1 MDNTDQ
7 KLTYNNAAIDKRIDS
22 SDLLSMLNVIN
33 HLYEVSRIVLSSYS
47 AAAVLMSLAV
57 EVQTL
62 LTKLRAMR
70 QRWEI
75 HLPFKEASSVDFVS
89 SSKWAEQLSNLIGTG
104 DCRSCLNPSSKV
116 PSCHCL
122 FDLYHEAIQSSRENA
137 ETIDLADPLQLIRY
151 HSTIQADLTNSRE
164 QCLDTISQL
173 VSARLNES
181 KGLNISA
188 IGNLT
193 EVRSTCSVLLKELSN
208 ELYQMHEQQVKIF
221 NTQDY
226 ERLAIRI
233 LQESEYEGRIAQR
246 EARDVMHNWRNGVP
260 EGKLEESRK
269 EQIENDI
276 GFVSAKQI

>member
-1 MDNTDQ
+1 
-7 KLTYNNAAIDKRIDS
+7 
-22 SDLLSMLNVIN
+22 
-33 HLYEVSRIVLSSYS
+33 
-47 AAAVLMSLAV
+47 
-57 EVQTL
+57 
-62 LTKLRAMR
+62 MR

-89 SSKWAEQLSNLIGTG
+89 SSKWAEQLSNLIGAG

-151 HSTIQADLTNSRE
+151 HSTIQANLTNSRE

-221 NTQDY
+221 NAQDY

-233 LQESEYEGRIAQR
+233 LQESEYG
-246 EARDVMHNWRNGVP
+246 
-260 EGKLEESRK
+260 L
-269 EQIENDI
+269 
-276 GFVSAKQI
+276 